1 MLKLLVA
8 DDERIL
14 REAVCYLIDWKS
26 IGIELAASCK
36 NGREAYEVYDQDHYD
51 EPDMI
56 LERVRK
62 RVEEQPNDEFII
74 LTDIKMPGL
83 SGLDLVEKL
92 SEPGRVLEFILL
104 TGYADFEYAHR
115 ALSHRVHHYLLKPC
129 NEQQI
134 IEAVQQAAQSI
145 YTRRQLQQM
154 EPTCAG
160 VARPEYSET
169 VQKVVDYLEKHYS
182 DAALSL
188 KGLAA
193 NYLFMNPDYVSRQ
206 FLQQTGYRFVDY
218 LLALRIRKAQWLLV
232 NGVPPQQVPERVG
245 YSANPQ
251 YFVHL
256 FSKAT
261 GMTPREYAQALRI
274 EP

>member
-36 NGREAYEVYDQDHYD
+36 NGREAYE
-51 EPDMI
+51 EACRIKPD
-56 LERVRK
+56 
-62 RVEEQPNDEFII
+62 II

-134 IEAVQQAAQSI
+134 IEVHLFLN
-145 YTRRQLQQM
+145 RHRQ
-154 EPTCAG
+154 
-160 VARPEYSET
+160 RY
-169 VQKVVDYLEKHYS
+169 DWYEK
-182 DAALSL
+182 
-188 KGLAA
+188 
-193 NYLFMNPDYVSRQ
+193 NP
-206 FLQQTGYRFVDY
+206 FF
-218 LLALRIRKAQWLLV
+218 RIRKSGLL
-232 NGVPPQQVPERVG
+232 PPELRGLTRRSPLLRTQKSLVSRFTQILHDRP
-245 YSANPQ
+245 
-251 YFVHL
+251 HL
-256 FSKAT
+256 
-261 GMTPREYAQALRI
+261 
-274 EP
+274 

>member
-1 MLKLLVA
+1 M
-8 DDERIL
+8 
-14 REAVCYLIDWKS
+14 
-26 IGIELAASCK
+26 
-36 NGREAYEVYDQDHYD
+36 
-51 EPDMI
+51 
-56 LERVRK
+56 
-62 RVEEQPNDEFII
+62 
-74 LTDIKMPGL
+74 
-83 SGLDLVEKL
+83 
-92 SEPGRVLEFILL
+92 LEFILL

-188 KGLAA
+188 KRPGGQLPVYEPGLREPPVPAA
-193 NYLFMNPDYVSRQ
+193 DGLPFCGLSAGAAHPQSAV
-206 FLQQTGYRFVDY
+206 
-218 LLALRIRKAQWLLV
+218 LLV

-256 FSKAT
+256 FSQAT

>member
-1 MLKLLVA
+1 M
-8 DDERIL
+8 RIL
-14 REAVCYLIDWKS
+14 STR
-26 IGIELAASCK
+26 
-36 NGREAYEVYDQDHYD
+36 
-51 EPDMI
+51 
-56 LERVRK
+56 
-62 RVEEQPNDEFII
+62 
-74 LTDIKMPGL
+74 T
-83 SGLDLVEKL
+83 
-92 SEPGRVLEFILL
+92 
-104 TGYADFEYAHR
+104 R

-232 NGVPPQQVPERVG
+232 NGVPPAAGSRAGGLQRESSVFCPPVLQG
-245 YSANPQ
+245 D
-251 YFVHL
+251 
-256 FSKAT
+256 

>member
-8 DDERIL
+8 DDERIM
-14 REAVCYLIDWKS
+14 REAVCYLIDWKG
-26 IGIELAASCK
+26 IGVELAACCK
-36 NGREAYEVYDQDHYD
+36 NGQEAYE
-51 EPDMI
+51 EACRLRPD
-56 LERVRK
+56 
-62 RVEEQPNDEFII
+62 II

-92 SEPGRVLEFILL
+92 SEPGWILEFILL

-115 ALSHRVHHYLLKPC
+115 ALSHRVQHYLLKPC

-134 IEAVQQAAQSI
+134 IDAVKQAEQAI

-154 EPTCAG
+154 EP
-160 VARPEYSET
+160 ARMSAAHPEYSEA
-169 VQKVVDYLEKHYS
+169 VQKVVDYLESHYD
-182 DAALSL
+182 DASLSL
-188 KGLAA
+188 KSLAA
-193 NYLFMNPDYVSRQ
+193 NHLFMNPDYVGRQ
-206 FLQQTGYRFVDY
+206 FLQQTGMRFVDY

-232 NGVPPQQVPERVG
+232 NGVPPQQVSERVG

-251 YFVHL
+251 YFAHL
-256 FSKAT
+256 FSKET
-261 GMTPREYAQALRI
+261 GMTLREYAQALQI

>member
-36 NGREAYEVYDQDHYD
+36 NGREAYE
-51 EPDMI
+51 EACRTKPD
-56 LERVRK
+56 
-62 RVEEQPNDEFII
+62 II

-134 IEAVQQAAQSI
+134 IEAVQQAA
-145 YTRRQLQQM
+145 
-154 EPTCAG
+154 
-160 VARPEYSET
+160 
-169 VQKVVDYLEKHYS
+169 
-182 DAALSL
+182 
-188 KGLAA
+188 
-193 NYLFMNPDYVSRQ
+193 
-206 FLQQTGYRFVDY
+206 
-218 LLALRIRKAQWLLV
+218 
-232 NGVPPQQVPERVG
+232 
-245 YSANPQ
+245 
-251 YFVHL
+251 
-256 FSKAT
+256 
-261 GMTPREYAQALRI
+261 
-274 EP
+274 

>member
-8 DDERIL
+8 DDERIT
-14 REAVCYLIDWKS
+14 REAVCWLIDWKS
-26 IGIELAASCK
+26 MGIELAASCK
-36 NGREAYEVYDQDHYD
+36 NGLEAYE
-51 EPDMI
+51 EACRLKPD
-56 LERVRK
+56 
-62 RVEEQPNDEFII
+62 II

-92 SEPGRVLEFILL
+92 FDPCRVLEFILL
-104 TGYADFEYAHR
+104 TGHADFEYAHR

-134 IEAVQQAAQSI
+134 IEAVQEAAQSI

-154 EPTCAG
+154 EPARAG
-160 VARPEYSET
+160 VVRPEYSEA
-169 VQKVVDYLEKHYS
+169 VQKVVDYLENHYS
-182 DAALSL
+182 DGALSL
-188 KGLAA
+188 KNLAA
-193 NYLFMNPDYVSRQ
+193 NHLFMNPDYVGRLFQ
-206 FLQQTGYRFVDY
+206 QQTGYRFVDY

-232 NGVPPQQVPERVG
+232 NGVPPQQVPGRVG
-245 YSANPQ
+245 YSTNPQ
-251 YFVHL
+251 YFAHL

-261 GMTPREYAQALRI
+261 GMTLREYAQALNI

>member
-36 NGREAYEVYDQDHYD
+36 NGREAYE
-51 EPDMI
+51 
-56 LERVRK
+56 
-62 RVEEQPNDEFII
+62 
-74 LTDIKMPGL
+74 
-83 SGLDLVEKL
+83 
-92 SEPGRVLEFILL
+92 
-104 TGYADFEYAHR
+104 
-115 ALSHRVHHYLLKPC
+115 
-129 NEQQI
+129 
-134 IEAVQQAAQSI
+134 EAI

>member
-1 MLKLLVA
+1 M
-8 DDERIL
+8 R
-14 REAVCYLIDWKS
+14 
-26 IGIELAASCK
+26 
-36 NGREAYEVYDQDHYD
+36 
-51 EPDMI
+51 
-56 LERVRK
+56 
-62 RVEEQPNDEFII
+62 
-74 LTDIKMPGL
+74 
-83 SGLDLVEKL
+83 
-92 SEPGRVLEFILL
+92 
-104 TGYADFEYAHR
+104 
-115 ALSHRVHHYLLKPC
+115 
-129 NEQQI
+129 
-134 IEAVQQAAQSI
+134 
-145 YTRRQLQQM
+145 
-154 EPTCAG
+154 G

-206 FLQQTGYRFVDY
+206 FLHADGLPFCGLPAGAAHPQSRSGV
-218 LLALRIRKAQWLLV
+218 LV

-261 GMTPREYAQALRI
+261 GDDAAGI
-274 EP
+274 CAGAAH

>member
-36 NGREAYEVYDQDHYD
+36 NGREAYE
-51 EPDMI
+51 EACRTKPD
-56 LERVRK
+56 
-62 RVEEQPNDEFII
+62 II

-83 SGLDLVEKL
+83 SGLELIEKL
-92 SEPGRVLEFILL
+92 N
-104 TGYADFEYAHR
+104 FEYAHR

>member
-36 NGREAYEVYDQDHYD
+36 NGREAYE
-51 EPDMI
+51 EACRTKPD
-56 LERVRK
+56 
-62 RVEEQPNDEFII
+62 II

-115 ALSHRVHHYLLKPC
+115 ALSHRCTTICLSLATNSRSLKRYSRRHSP
-129 NEQQI
+129 
-134 IEAVQQAAQSI
+134 S
-145 YTRRQLQQM
+145 TRARQLQQM

-206 FLQQTGYRFVDY
+206 FLQRRATVLWIICWRCASAKRSGF
-218 LLALRIRKAQWLLV
+218 WV

>member
-1 MLKLLVA
+1 M
-8 DDERIL
+8 RIL
-14 REAVCYLIDWKS
+14 STRTARSPTGCTTICLS
-26 IGIELAASCK
+26 LATNS
-36 NGREAYEVYDQDHYD
+36 RS
-51 EPDMI
+51 
-56 LERVRK
+56 LK
-62 RVEEQPNDEFII
+62 RYSRRHSPS
-74 LTDIKMPGL
+74 T
-83 SGLDLVEKL
+83 
-92 SEPGRVLEFILL
+92 
-104 TGYADFEYAHR
+104 R
-115 ALSHRVHHYLLKPC
+115 A
-129 NEQQI
+129 
-134 IEAVQQAAQSI
+134 A
-145 YTRRQLQQM
+145 
-154 EPTCAG
+154 
-160 VARPEYSET
+160 
-169 VQKVVDYLEKHYS
+169 VDYLEKHYS

>member
-1 MLKLLVA
+1 MIKACRETNAIRIVKIRFIVFVQCGNDNEFRTIIVSVLSLKSA
-8 DDERIL
+8 NYIMDRPACSD
-14 REAVCYLIDWKS
+14 
-26 IGIELAASCK
+26 
-36 NGREAYEVYDQDHYD
+36 
-51 EPDMI
+51 
-56 LERVRK
+56 
-62 RVEEQPNDEFII
+62 
-74 LTDIKMPGL
+74 
-83 SGLDLVEKL
+83 
-92 SEPGRVLEFILL
+92 
-104 TGYADFEYAHR
+104 
-115 ALSHRVHHYLLKPC
+115 KPC

>member
-36 NGREAYEVYDQDHYD
+36 NGREAYE
-51 EPDMI
+51 EACRTKPD
-56 LERVRK
+56 
-62 RVEEQPNDEFII
+62 II

-218 LLALRIRKAQWLLV
+218 LLELRIRKAQWLLV